1 MLKGVDMPQ
10 RLAELRAIRDP
21 LYAEIADITLA
32 TDNRRVARVADLVLQ
47 ELGLAKA
54 V

>member
-10 RLAELRAIRDP
+10 RLAELRAVREP
-21 LYAEIADITLA
+21 LYAETADVTLT
-32 TDNRRVARVADLVLQ
+32 TDNRRVTKVAELVLR
-47 ELGLAKA
+47 ELGLARA